1 MLLENP
7 RLRFSEDE
15 LYVKRRAARYATQH
29 RLEDKGEYRDDGYGK
44 ATIKD
49 RIRTRKIAAARIA
62 ALHKLKLDE
71 LAHAGEM
78 LAILNSSYGI
88 SLTTVDRMEMEKYG
102 FHMRATV
109 IQNHKSTWMQPVWA
123 NESWFRDSPYCF
135 YHDVHQSED
144 DPTQV
149 AYNRTVDNIRRNIQ
163 TRTRPG
169 KYLTQFF
176 SNVLSPAQIKVW
188 AERQVA
194 VATCV
199 SELKFIEND
208 NPDGWV
214 DVYANGPQS
223 CMRGMDAVR
232 VYAHEG
238 NGLRLAYLESNKEIV
253 ARCIVVDATND
264 DEVKGWIRIYA
275 REQRWDTSMKSMLA
289 AAGYEEQTNL
299 NGVKVQLIEARSG
312 GFVCPYIDRGDGG
325 EQSVSVDESGG
336 FMLIGG
342 GDFDAAVTGGTV
354 NGGETCDNCQEDGF
368 SEDDMTY
375 VESTE
380 ERVCQHCLDHHYTY
394 AYGRRYQDYFPEGDC
409 IYCESDGEWYHQD
422 AYADRDIVYLEDRD
436 AYYHIDDCVCC
447 DVGTHEGE
455 WVHVDDMDTDHVSGE
470 VAHEGEFQQIDG
482 KSVHESYVVS
492 CYVSGDDV
500 DMRECVEIKLHTKHL
515 YPHSSFYSKVVN
527 LYIHQDNL
535 TAEVIL
541 SDFVQCGDLLLTS
554 FYYGNPVTC
563 CTHSNLEYG
572 SEYTGDRIEDVL
584 VADAEERV
592 ANAEVREIFSMAA

>member
-109 IQNHKSTWMQPVWA
+109 IQNHKSTWIQPVWA

-176 SNVLSPAQIKVW
+176 SNVLSAAEIKAW

-194 VATCV
+194 AATCV
-199 SELKFIEND
+199 AELKFIENND
-208 NPDGWV
+208 PDGWV
-214 DVYANGPQS
+214 DVYSRGPSS
-223 CMRGMDAVR
+223 CMRGKKAVR
-232 VYAHEG
+232 VYALEG
-238 NGLRLAYLESNKEIV
+238 NGLRLAYLQAGEDIV
-253 ARCIVVDATND
+253 ARTIVVDGTND
-264 DEVKGWIRIYA
+264 AEVNGWVRIYST
-275 REQRWDTSMKSMLA
+275 EQRWDTTMRQMIE
-289 AAGYEEQTNL
+289 AAGYTQRTNM
-299 NGVKVQLIEARSG
+299 NGVRLQLIEGGSG
-312 GFVCPYIDRGDGG
+312 YVCPYIDYGDGS
-325 EQSVSVDESGG
+325 EQTVSVDHKNDC
-336 FMLIGG
+336 LIIGG
-342 GDFDAAVTGGTV
+342 GDYDATSTDGYV
-354 NGGETCDNCQEDGF
+354 NHGEHCPCCDESGF
-368 SEDDMTY
+368 SEDDMMY
-375 VESTE
+375 IECEDQS
-380 ERVCQHCLDHHYTY
+380 VCRPCCDHYYTY
-394 AYGRRYQDYFPEGDC
+394 AYGRRYEEWFPNDDV
-409 IYCESDGEWYHQD
+409 IYCESDGNYYHQD
-422 AYADRDIVYLEDRD
+422 FYGNHDILYVESRDE
-436 AYYHIDDCVCC
+436 YYHIDDTVCC
-447 DVGTHEGE
+447 DVGKREGQ
-455 WVHVDDMDTDHVSGE
+455 HIHLDDYNTDDVSGE
-470 VAHEGEFQQIDG
+470 VAHQDEFESING
-482 KSVHESYVVS
+482 KTVHESYVVS
-492 CYVSGDDV
+492 DYVSGDDV
-500 DMRECVEIKLHTKHL
+500 DMRECVAIKLGTKHKYPYSDL
-515 YPHSSFYSKVVN
+515 YTVDVK

-535 TAEVIL
+535 TADVIL
-541 SDFVQCGDLLLTS
+541 SDFVRCGTLLLPNS
-554 FYYGNPVTC
+554 YYGNHVDCFEP
-563 CTHSNLEYG
+563 SNVSYG
-572 SEYTGDRIEDVL
+572 DEYTGDKIEDVL
-584 VADAEERV
+584 VADAEERL
-592 ANAEVREIFSMAA
+592 AA